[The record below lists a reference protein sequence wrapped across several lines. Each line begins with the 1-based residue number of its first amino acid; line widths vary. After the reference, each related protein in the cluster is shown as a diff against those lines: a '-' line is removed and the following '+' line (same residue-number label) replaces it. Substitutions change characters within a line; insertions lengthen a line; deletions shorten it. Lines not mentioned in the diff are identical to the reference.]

1 MGGVPILFTVP
12 PTSPLHTDSS
22 TTRISLHSS
31 MSLVRS
37 CDHQSLSL
45 HLSPRTGRA
54 LPLAHRCT
62 PACETG
68 GWTLH
73 EKKSWMSISL
83 IKIIPGLSRSFIN
96 KTDTL
101 VIFGLTIDLQSRLP
115 CICENHQRL
124 APVSHP
130 AVPGP
135 HIGCNGN
142 GNDRW
147 HGQAVGTGGPR
158 PAGGYLGQGPRD
170 QKSGVHTE
178 K

>member
-1 MGGVPILFTVP
+1 MGPELYRVIKSENERFGFATNKTVILSSLP
-12 PTSPLHTDSS
+12 PDNA
-22 TTRISLHSS
+22 
-31 MSLVRS
+31 RS
-37 CDHQSLSL
+37 CSGAFQTACDHRPWL
-45 HLSPRTGRA
+45 HPPRETGR
-54 LPLAHRCT
+54 
-62 PACETG
+62 
-68 GWTLH
+68 TLH
-73 EKKSWMSISL
+73 EKKIMDEYTPHQNYSGTFPIL
-83 IKIIPGLSRSFIN
+83 HQ

-101 VIFGLTIDLQSRLP
+101 VIFGLTIDLQLRLP